1 MHAFQTFGVIYTLAV
16 TAAAFQPSMRHHLSL
31 SRSFLHQSST
41 TSAIQQT
48 ENIVQ
53 DEDDEYELVDFFV
66 SPEQINTLRKEAK
79 KRQSRKKLTTFFT
92 PPEEVSQDTIN
103 AISALFDNN
112 ELIEVRGVSRDKKKQ
127 VFDTAYALAATLE
140 NEVEKPVVVVD
151 IKGHAVKLYC
161 PFTDDEQGK
170 RIQLR
175 TSYKPGQ
182 WSRKPKAI
190 RDDRGQI
197 ITDENGKSIKEIPEY

>member
-16 TAAAFQPSMRHHLSL
+16 TAAAFQPSMRHHLS
-31 SRSFLHQSST
+31 RSLFLRQSST
-41 TSAIQQT
+41 TSAVQQT

-53 DEDDEYELVDFFV
+53 DEDDEYELLDFFV

-79 KRQSRKKLTTFFT
+79 KRQSRKKLTTFFI

-103 AISALFDNN
+103 AISALFDTN
-112 ELIEVRGVSRDKKKQ
+112 ELIEVRSLSRDKKKQ

-151 IKGHAVKLYC
+151 IKGYAVKLYC
-161 PFTDDEQGK
+161 PFTDDEQGT

-182 WSRKPKAI
+182 WSKKPKAI

>member
-16 TAAAFQPSMRHHLSL
+16 TAAAFQPSMRHHLS
-31 SRSFLHQSST
+31 RSLFLRQSST

-53 DEDDEYELVDFFV
+53 DEDDEYELLDFFV

-79 KRQSRKKLTTFFT
+79 KRQSRRKLTTFFI

-103 AISALFDNN
+103 AISALFDTN
-112 ELIEVRGVSRDKKKQ
+112 ELIELRSVSRDKKKQ

-151 IKGHAVKLYC
+151 IKGYAVKLYC

-182 WSRKPKAI
+182 WSKKPKAI